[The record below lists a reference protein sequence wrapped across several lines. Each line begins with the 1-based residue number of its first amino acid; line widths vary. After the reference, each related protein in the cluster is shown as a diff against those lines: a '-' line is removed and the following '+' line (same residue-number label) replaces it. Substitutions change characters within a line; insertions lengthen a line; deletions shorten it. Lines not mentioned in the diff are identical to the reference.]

1 MVWCIEQADCGEEVV
16 ECLAESLSI
25 LEVCT
30 QRELRASE
38 GILKQQKAT
47 LPPPLLISPPALD
60 PNS

>member
-30 QRELRASE
+30 TEPKLCYVIDNE
-38 GILKQQKAT
+38 QKHHLCH
-47 LPPPLLISPPALD
+47 LPYSSLHLL
-60 PNS
+60 

>member
-30 QRELRASE
+30 SE
-38 GILKQQKAT
+38 ALLLGLMLSKSHPCH
-47 LPPPLLISPPALD
+47 LPYSSLHLL
-60 PNS
+60 